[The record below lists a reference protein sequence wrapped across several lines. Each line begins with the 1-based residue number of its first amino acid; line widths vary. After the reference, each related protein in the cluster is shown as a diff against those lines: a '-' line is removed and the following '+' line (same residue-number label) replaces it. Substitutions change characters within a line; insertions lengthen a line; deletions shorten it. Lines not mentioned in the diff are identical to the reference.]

1 MEAVTEICNYTECTG
16 CFACYNACAHSAIS
30 MKLDNEGFRRPVIDA
45 NVCVGCK
52 KCIRVCPVNSPVN
65 RNEQPMTIYSGWS
78 KDDETRKRSAS
89 GGAFTELARYI
100 IEKRNGVVYGVAMD
114 DNLEACHVKIDNVD
128 DLLKLQGSKYIQSNV
143 GNTYNDAE
151 ALLKQGTIVLFSGTP
166 CQIAGLKSYLRHD
179 YENLYT
185 VDLICHGVPSG
196 RVFKDY
202 IRFLGNQLGH
212 EVYDIKFRCKKSSWI
227 FFNMAVNSHVE
238 KKTGRL
244 TYEYEGAYYS
254 DPFIR
259 AFLRDNILRPSCY
272 QCKYTSTSRV
282 ADFTIADW
290 WGYKAENK
298 DDKDFERKG
307 VSLLF
312 ANNQKAKMIIPHLDM
327 QLKGRSLEQALK
339 TNLSLKQS
347 FPMPPSRSSFW
358 NDYNELSFDNIV
370 SKWFYPEQLTLS
382 RYFYYTLKSS
392 FLRYLLIKFARL
404 TERIFRK
411 LQIKCI
417 TIKA

>member
-1 MEAVTEICNYTECTG
+1 MEAVTEICNFTECTG
-16 CFACYNACAHSAIS
+16 CFACYNACGHSAIS

-52 KCIRVCPVNSPVN
+52 KCIGVCPVNSPVN
-65 RNEQPMTIYSGWS
+65 RNEQPMFIYSGWS
-78 KDDETRKRSAS
+78 KDDETRNRSAS
-89 GGAFTELARYI
+89 GGAFTELARFI

-114 DNLEACHVKIDNVD
+114 ENLEACHIKIDNVD

-151 ALLKQGTIVLFSGTP
+151 ELLKQGTIVLFSGTP
-166 CQIAGLKSYLRHD
+166 CQIAGLKNNLRHD
-179 YENLYT
+179 YENLFT

-202 IRFLGNQLGH
+202 IRYLSNQLGH
-212 EVYDIKFRCKKSSWI
+212 KVYDIKFRCKKTSWI
-227 FFNMAVNSHVE
+227 FFNIAVNSHVE

-290 WGYKAENK
+290 WGYKAENEN
-298 DDKDFERKG
+298 DKDFEKKG
-307 VSLLF
+307 VSLIF
-312 ANNQKAKMIIPHLDM
+312 CNTNKACEIIPYL
-327 QLKGRSLEQALK
+327 QLELRNRTAESAKHTNVSLTHPFAMPESRGEFWVDYNDFGFDKILK
-339 TNLSLKQS
+339 KYLKPESLSPTQFVHYKLKQS
-347 FPMPPSRSSFW
+347 FIR
-358 NDYNELSFDNIV
+358 
-370 SKWFYPEQLTLS
+370 KTL
-382 RYFYYTLKSS
+382 
-392 FLRYLLIKFARL
+392 LLICRKY
-404 TERIFRK
+404 ERFCNIF
-411 LQIKCI
+411 QIPI
-417 TIKA
+417 IKISA